1 MNLNSLNEART
12 TREGSRLY
20 SPDLKEYP
28 TVKAHSFDEWSP
40 LREVIVGTS
49 AGYEA
54 HDMELSFRLFFNDVA
69 HSSFYYPSFD
79 ARHPLDAVDSRRPLN
94 DRYVKELAEDL
105 EDFADALAAAGV
117 VVHRPDP
124 LGARGLFTTPDWEAT
139 MIPALN
145 VRDQTIVLGDE
156 ILETS
161 CQVRA
166 RSYESDLLKPIFSRY
181 FREGSRWTSMPRPRL
196 LDRSFDTSYVSGR
209 ATPAIEDVGDSDGS
223 AADFE
228 IMIDGAQCIR
238 LGRDIVV
245 NVATANHAL
254 GARWLAAHLE
264 GRFRVRVMDR
274 FADNH
279 IDSLVLPLRPGL
291 LLLRNHGVADR
302 LPAPLQRWDKIYA
315 PEPQSHNFPSYDADD
330 LIVSSPYI
338 DMNVLSIDE
347 NTVVAN
353 SLFPELITTLEG
365 RGFTVIPV
373 RHRHR
378 RLFGGGFH
386 CFTLDI
392 VRDGGDEYYFDEREW
407 ADA

>member
-1 MNLNSLNEART
+1 M
-12 TREGSRLY
+12 
-20 SPDLKEYP
+20 
-28 TVKAHSFDEWSP
+28 KAHSFDEWSP

-69 HSSFYYPSFD
+69 NSSFYYPSLE
-79 ARHPLDAVDSRRPLN
+79 ARHPLDAADSRRPLN
-94 DRYVKELAEDL
+94 DRYVKELGEDL
-105 EDFADALAAAGV
+105 EDFAETLAALGV

-124 LGARGLFTTPDWEAT
+124 LESRGTFATPDWEAT

-145 VRDQTIVLGDE
+145 VRDQTIVFGDE
-156 ILETS
+156 IVETS

-166 RSYESDLLKPIFSRY
+166 RSHESDLLKPIFARY

-196 LDRSFDTSYVSGR
+196 LDHSFDTSYVSGR
-209 ATPAIEDVGDSDGS
+209 ATPAIEDVGEASGS
-223 AADFE
+223 AADYE

-238 LGRDIVV
+238 LGRDIIV

-254 GARWLAAHLE
+254 GARWLARHLE
-264 GRFRVRVMDR
+264 GRFRVHVMDR

-291 LLLRNHGVADR
+291 LLLRNPGVADR
-302 LPAPLQRWDKIYA
+302 LPSPLQRWDKIYA
-315 PEPQSHNFPSYDADD
+315 PEPQSHNFPSYDNDD

-353 SLFPELITTLEG
+353 SLFPELIATLES
-365 RGFTVIPV
+365 RGVTVIPV

-386 CFTLDI
+386 CFTVDV
-392 VRDGGDEYYFDEREW
+392 VREGGDEYYFEEREW

>member
-1 MNLNSLNEART
+1 MIARSHSSLQEP
-12 TREGSRLY
+12 G
-20 SPDLKEYP
+20 
-28 TVKAHSFDEWSP
+28 VKASSFDEWSP
-40 LREVIVGTS
+40 LREVVVGTA
-49 AGYEA
+49 AGYDA

-69 HSSFYYPSFD
+69 NSSFYYPSLE
-79 ARHPLDAVDSRRPLN
+79 ARHPLDAADSRRPLN
-94 DRYVKELAEDL
+94 LRYVEELAEDL
-105 EDFADALAAAGV
+105 EGFAQTLAAAGI
-117 VVHRPDP
+117 VVHRPGP
-124 LGARGLFTTPDWEAT
+124 LGTRSTFATPDWEAT

-166 RSYESDLLKPIFSRY
+166 RSFESDLLKPIFAHY

-209 ATPAIEDVGDSDGS
+209 ATPAIQQVSESDGS
-223 AADFE
+223 VADFE

-238 LGRDIVV
+238 LGRDLVV
-245 NVATANHAL
+245 NVSTANHLL
-254 GARWLAAHLE
+254 GARWLEAHLE
-264 GRFRVRVMDR
+264 GRFRVRVMER

-291 LLLRNHGVADR
+291 LLLRNEGVAER
-302 LPAPLQRWDKIYA
+302 LPAPLQRWDRIYA
-315 PEPQSHNFPSYDADD
+315 PAPRSHNFPSYDDDD

-338 DMNVLSIDE
+338 DMNVLSLDE
-347 NTVVAN
+347 NTVVVN
-353 SLFPELITTLEG
+353 SLFPELIAALEG
-365 RGFTVIPV
+365 RGLTAVPV

-386 CFTLDI
+386 CFTLDL
-392 VRDGGDEYYFDEREW
+392 VRDGGDEHYFEEREW